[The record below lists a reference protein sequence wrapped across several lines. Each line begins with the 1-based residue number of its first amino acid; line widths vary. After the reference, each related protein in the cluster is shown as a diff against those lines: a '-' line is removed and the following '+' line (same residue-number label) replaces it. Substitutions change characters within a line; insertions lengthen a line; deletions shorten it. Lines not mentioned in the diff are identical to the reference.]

1 MFTIHT
7 RFTSFL
13 YLPISMISM
22 ISMIT
27 RSDMQRERARERI
40 DRARRQW
47 ELEHGKLAQPLP
59 FHLAGIIT
67 IKSRW
72 QLLAFPAGSNIP
84 ERKPYFN
91 QTMTNVGELEAVVEN
106 EKGRKSAA
114 GSSQMMPPYDAA
126 VLTMVRSTFISTII
140 IQYDH
145 IAHISKTGRPQRK
158 QCLAHL
164 LDRAIGRAPATLILL
179 PTIRIRSPILQHL

>member
-1 MFTIHT
+1 MFTINT

-13 YLPISMISM
+13 YLPITMISM
-22 ISMIT
+22 ISMIA

-47 ELEHGKLAQPLP
+47 ELEHGKLDQPLP

-72 QLLAFPAGSNIP
+72 QLLAFPAIYMKENLTLTRQWQCRWVGGGGWKREGEKVSSG
-84 ERKPYFN
+84 FL
-91 QTMTNVGELEAVVEN
+91 TN
-106 EKGRKSAA
+106 
-114 GSSQMMPPYDAA
+114 DAA
-126 VLTMVRSTFISTII
+126 LWCRCSYHGQIHFHEHNHHT
-140 IQYDH
+140 YDH
-145 IAHISKTGRPQRK
+145 IAHISKTGQPQRK

-179 PTIRIRSPILQHL
+179 PTIRIRSPILWHL